1 MRKDGGELPLGLDSD
16 SQGLV
21 GNAPSVVVPDA
32 GGQELIKDVS
42 QVSMAAT
49 KADPNSEALRP
60 SLPSSREVS
69 VIHRSPMRLCE

>member
-1 MRKDGGELPLGLDSD
+1 MREDGGELPLGLDSD

-49 KADPNSEALRP
+49 KAEDGLE
-60 SLPSSREVS
+60 
-69 VIHRSPMRLCE
+69 RSGRRHGDHANGGNAGPGAVGL